1 MSATAEAPAL
11 GRDGLSP
18 RAQHVLAAIRS
29 TGGQWVS
36 PRQIRDL
43 LAEDGITTSGSALR
57 KNTTQLLERG
67 LIEATGSNADRRF
80 RVPGGEGGGS
90 GWGGAEIAAPLA
102 KKNAAAPVNLKVVRR
117 RVLHELCY
125 RRGDVD
131 GLAATLCL
139 ERDVVA
145 GVVAE
150 LLAARLI
157 CCTDHGRYAVKG

>member
-1 MSATAEAPAL
+1 MTATAEAPAQ

-18 RAQHVLAAIRS
+18 RAQHVLAAVRS
-29 TGGQWVS
+29 TGGAWVS
-36 PRQIRDL
+36 PRQIRDT
-43 LAEDGITTSGSALR
+43 LAQDGEPMSGSMLR
-57 KNTTQLLERG
+57 KHVTVLLGRG
-67 LIEATGSNADRRF
+67 LIEATGSNADRRL

-102 KKNAAAPVNLKVVRR
+102 KKNAAAPVNLTVVRR

-125 RRGDVD
+125 RRHDVD

-145 GVVAE
+145 GVVAG